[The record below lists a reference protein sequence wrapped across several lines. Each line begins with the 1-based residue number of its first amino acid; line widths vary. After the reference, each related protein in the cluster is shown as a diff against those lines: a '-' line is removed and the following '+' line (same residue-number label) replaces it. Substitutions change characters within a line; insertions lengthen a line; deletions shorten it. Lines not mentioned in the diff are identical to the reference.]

1 MPQVLYMTF
10 ETCML
15 QEKLWKLVREETPI
29 CFEPC
34 INLTVFQETF
44 FKNTNFSEWVSKM
57 YIGSYLNTHCGH

>member
-1 MPQVLYMTF
+1 
-10 ETCML
+10 ML

-44 FKNTNFSEWVSKM
+44 FKNTHFSEWVSKM